1 MEWRRRN
8 SWNVREGSGV
18 RGQQTVWWKSRSDQ
32 MESSGRWSKRSVR
45 RGIQKINTRSRIWFW
60 LWV

>member
-45 RGIQKINTRSRIWFW
+45 RGIQKI
-60 LWV
+60 